1 MDANAPPAALAR
13 RALAAGLVA
22 LLLALFVRTFVLQ
35 LVVVASGSM
44 EPTLLEGDLVLVD
57 RLAHVA
63 RGGLLVAGRAPRR
76 GDVLLLRHSGAAVE
90 RWIKRCVA
98 IAGDEVEVEGDRIW
112 LGGRLVPAMAD
123 EPGPDVTG
131 ASRTWRLPPDSL
143 FLVGD
148 HRAASTDS
156 RSFGPVP
163 AASVLGRVVVV
174 LWSRAP
180 DDGIRWRRVA
190 LPVR

>member
-44 EPTLLEGDLVLVD
+44 EPTLLAGDLVLVD
-57 RLAHVA
+57 RLAHV
-63 RGGLLVAGRAPRR
+63 GR
-76 GDVLLLRHSGAAVE
+76 GDVLLFRHSGAAVE

-98 IAGDEVEVEGDRIW
+98 IEGDEVEVEGDRIW
-112 LGGRLVPAMAD
+112 LGGRLVPAMAG
-123 EPGPDVTG
+123 EPGPDVAA

-156 RSFGPVP
+156 RTFGPVP
-163 AASVLGRVVVV
+163 VASVLGRVVIV

-180 DDGIRWRRVA
+180 DDGVRWRRVA
-190 LPVR
+190 HPVR